1 MQEAVKLLYRPLAS
15 HASLGGARVRL
26 GPSHAHYPAA
36 VAELEGF
43 ARPLWGLA
51 PLRAGGGE
59 IGEWNRFSAGLAHGT
74 DPSHAEFW
82 GAPRDFD
89 QRFVEMAAIAFAL
102 CLARPSL
109 FDPLSR
115 AARARVVDYLRQI
128 NAHRLHD
135 NNWLFFRVLVNVAL
149 FRLSA
154 EPDLARMRADLDR
167 LESFH
172 VGGGWYGDGPGEPKD
187 YYVAFGMHFYG
198 LLFAALSEDLDPA
211 RSALFRERAAL
222 FAKDFIHWFAADGSA
237 LPYGR
242 SLTYRF
248 AQGAFWGALAF
259 AGVEALPWGV
269 LKGVVLRHLRWW
281 LARPIFSDAGL
292 LTVGY
297 AYPNLN
303 MAESYNSPAS
313 PYWAFKVF
321 LPLALPES
329 HPFWTAREEPLP
341 PLPETARQPH
351 PGMIVCRDAA
361 ADHVVAL
368 AGGQWPSWKP
378 RHAAE
383 KYSKFCYSTRFGF
396 SVPSAASGLAEGA
409 HDSMLALSEEGEY
422 FRVRGRVTELTVG
435 DRALRSSWQP
445 WPDVTIQT
453 WLVAAGLW
461 HVRIHR
467 VRSGRRLESAE
478 GGFALD
484 CTGDDVTPDEKSWR
498 CTSGMA
504 RAEYAAGV
512 SLICDLAGGRRGLV
526 IRASP
531 NTNLL
536 HPRTVIP
543 TLAGSHPPGE
553 HWLACAVL
561 ARPAVEGFMASPQQ
575 APGCTLTKSGFDVTD
590 SEGRLLYRSS

>member
-1 MQEAVKLLYRPLAS
+1 VQEAVKRLYRPLAS
-15 HASLGGARVRL
+15 VASLGGARVRL
-26 GPSHAHYPAA
+26 GPAGAQYGSVA
-36 VAELEGF
+36 AELEGF

-51 PLRAGGGE
+51 PLRAGGSEFGDWE
-59 IGEWNRFSAGLAHGT
+59 RLRDGLAHGT

-82 GAPRDFD
+82 GAPADYD
-89 QRFVEMAAIAFAL
+89 QRFVEMAPIALAL
-102 CLARPSL
+102 CLAKPAL

-115 AARARVVDYLRQI
+115 AARGRVVAWLRGI
-128 NAHRLHD
+128 NGRRLHD
-135 NNWLFFRVLVNVAL
+135 NNWLFFRVLVNLTLA
-149 FRLSA
+149 RLSA
-154 EPDLARMRADLDR
+154 EPDTARMRRDLDR

-172 VGGGWYGDGPGEPKD
+172 VGGGWYSDGPHEPCD
-187 YYVAFGMHFYG
+187 YYAAFGLHFYA
-198 LLFAALSEDLDPA
+198 LLYAALSEDADPV
-211 RSALFRERAAL
+211 RSARFRERAAL
-222 FAKDFIHWFAADGSA
+222 FARDFVQWFAADGSA

-269 LKGVVLRHLRWW
+269 IKGLVLRHLRWW
-281 LARPIFSDAGL
+281 LVRPIFSDAGV

-297 AYPNLN
+297 EYPNLN

-313 PYWAFKVF
+313 PYWAFKAF

-329 HPFWTAREEPLP
+329 HPFWTAREELLP
-341 PLPETARQPH
+341 SLPVSSRQPH
-351 PGMIVCRDAA
+351 PGMILCRDPD

-368 AGGQWPSWKP
+368 AGGQWASWKP

-383 KYSKFCYSTRFGF
+383 KYSKFCYSTCFGF

-422 FRVRGRVTELTVG
+422 FRVRGPVTDLEVG
-435 DRALRSSWQP
+435 DFAVRSTWQP
-445 WPDVTIQT
+445 WPDVEIQT
-453 WLVAAGLW
+453 WLVPAGLW
-461 HVRIHR
+461 HVRVHR
-467 VRSGRRLESAE
+467 LRSGRRLESAE

-484 CTGDDVTPDEKSWR
+484 CAGDDLVPDEKSWR
-498 CTSGMA
+498 CKGGTA
-504 RAEYAAGV
+504 LAEYPGGV
-512 SLICDLAGGRRGLV
+512 SLICDLAGSRRGLV
-526 IRASP
+526 VRAAP

-543 TLAGSHPPGE
+543 TLSGSHAPGE

-561 ARPAVEGFMASPQQ
+561 GRPPVRGFTASSGE
-575 APGCTLTKSGFDVTD
+575 APSCTLTKNGFEVTD
-590 SEGRLLYRSS
+590 SHGRFFYRWP

>member
-1 MQEAVKLLYRPLAS
+1 VQEALKRLYRPLALI
-15 HASLGGARVRL
+15 ASLGGARVRV
-26 GPSHAHYPAA
+26 GPAGAQYAAA

-51 PLRAGGGE
+51 PLRAGGSEFGDWE
-59 IGEWNRFSAGLAHGT
+59 RLREGLVHGT

-82 GAPRDFD
+82 GAPADFD
-89 QRFVEMAAIAFAL
+89 QRFVEMAPIAFAL
-102 CLARPSL
+102 CLAKSAL

-115 AARARVVDYLRQI
+115 ASRARLVAYLRTI
-128 NAHRLHD
+128 NGHRIHD
-135 NNWLFFRVLVNVAL
+135 NNWLFFRVLVNLVLA
-149 FRLSA
+149 RLSA
-154 EPDLARMRADLDR
+154 EPDAARMRKDLDR

-172 VGGGWYGDGPGEPKD
+172 LGGGWYSDGSNEPRD

-198 LLFAALSEDLDPA
+198 LLYAALSDGADPA
-211 RSALFRERAAL
+211 RAARFRERAAL
-222 FAKDFIHWFAADGSA
+222 FARDFVQWFAADGSA

-269 LKGVVLRHLRWW
+269 VKGLLLRHLRWW

-292 LTVGY
+292 LTIGY
-297 AYPNLN
+297 DYPNLN

-313 PYWAFKVF
+313 PYWAFKAF

-341 PLPETARQPH
+341 SLPVTASQPH
-351 PGMIVCRDAA
+351 PGMIVCRDPA

-396 SVPSAASGLAEGA
+396 SVPSAGSGLAEGA
-409 HDSMLALSEEGEY
+409 HDSVLALSEEGEY
-422 FRVRGRVTELTVG
+422 FRVRGRVTDLEVGEL
-435 DRALRSSWQP
+435 ALRSTWQP
-445 WPDVTIQT
+445 WPDVEVQT
-453 WLVAAGLW
+453 WLVPAGLW
-461 HVRIHR
+461 HVRVHR
-467 VRSGRRLESAE
+467 IRSARGLESAE

-484 CTGDDVTPDEKSWR
+484 CTGDDRVPDEKSWQ
-498 CTSGMA
+498 CQGGTA
-504 RAEYAAGV
+504 RAEYPAGV

-526 IRASP
+526 VRAAP
-531 NTNLL
+531 NTNML

-543 TLAGSHPPGE
+543 TLAGSHVPGE
-553 HWLACAVL
+553 SWLACAVL
-561 ARPAVEGFMASPQQ
+561 GRPPVDGFTASSGD
-575 APGCTLTKSGFDVTD
+575 APACTLTKKGFEVTD
-590 SEGRLLYRSS
+590 SDGRRFYGWP